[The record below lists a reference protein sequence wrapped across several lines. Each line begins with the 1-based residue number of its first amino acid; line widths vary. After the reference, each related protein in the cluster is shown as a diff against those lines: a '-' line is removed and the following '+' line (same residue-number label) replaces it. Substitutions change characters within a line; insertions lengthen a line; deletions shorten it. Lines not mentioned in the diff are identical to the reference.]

1 VSLDTRGPHTGSAV
15 IVYSPETWVTD
26 ESRDMGNS
34 VMIFVGTKEVPH
46 ALEANV
52 AHGPEDS
59 ISR

>member
-1 VSLDTRGPHTGSAV
+1 MRGLGKSL
-15 IVYSPETWVTD
+15 YSPETWVTV

-34 VMIFVGTKEVPH
+34 VMILVGTKEVPH

-59 ISR
+59 IDR